1 MNDNVKSH
9 ICVIGLHMAG
19 IFKSSPVG
27 LSVTSLELLLDLSY
41 VDTLTM
47 HVIMTEPLLAL
58 QLKVAEDSS
67 L

>member
-1 MNDNVKSH
+1 
-9 ICVIGLHMAG
+9 MAG

-27 LSVTSLELLLDLSY
+27 LSVTSLELLLDLSF

-47 HVIMTEPLLAL
+47 HVIITEPLLAL
-58 QLKVAEDSS
+58 QLKIAEDSS